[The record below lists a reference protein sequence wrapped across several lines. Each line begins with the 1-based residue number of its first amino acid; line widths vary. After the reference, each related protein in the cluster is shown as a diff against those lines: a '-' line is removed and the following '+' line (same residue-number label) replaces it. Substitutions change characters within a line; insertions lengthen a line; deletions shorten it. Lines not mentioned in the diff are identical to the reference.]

1 MGALGQHQMILAA
14 VLALGDGLGVGHAV
28 IVVLA
33 HKSSAQKLLDGGG
46 QVHVIV
52 EARGGLSLCPAGPLD
67 YHGYMAGGLVG
78 GAVLG
83 VEAQLA
89 QVLAVVRGDYDGCVL
104 IQPLLLQPAH
114 NLPDIV
120 VGIAYAAVIAVH
132 KVPHILHGPHRAGMA
147 GELLEVGI
155 IPHIDLIRPMR
166 PHMQQV
172 LGEYLLVYPAVRQGH
187 ILEWVAELLRRAV
200 RCVWVP
206 VVHVHEP
213 VVLLALALQ
222 PV

>member
-1 MGALGQHQMILAA
+1 
-14 VLALGDGLGVGHAV
+14 
-28 IVVLA
+28 
-33 HKSSAQKLLDGGG
+33 
-46 QVHVIV
+46 
-52 EARGGLSLCPAGPLD
+52 
-67 YHGYMAGGLVG
+67 
-78 GAVLG
+78 
-83 VEAQLA
+83 
-89 QVLAVVRGDYDGCVL
+89 
-104 IQPLLLQPAH
+104 
-114 NLPDIV
+114 
-120 VGIAYAAVIAVH
+120 
-132 KVPHILHGPHRAGMA
+132 MA